1 LEKNR
6 AEGAEQEGNTVQDF
20 RFDVAQLRF
29 CHEFDHSRNA
39 PDADRASQRGMKI
52 SQTWRRIVL
61 LIG

>member
-29 CHEFDHSRNA
+29 CHEFDIPETHRMPIACPSA
-39 PDADRASQRGMKI
+39 A
-52 SQTWRRIVL
+52 QTWRRIVL